1 MSMYEMSPLNGALRG
16 LSDFEKIF
24 FPRTSF
30 ESISCDIEDLGK
42 SYCLTADM
50 PGFDKNDINIDVNDN
65 IMTISASRKS
75 ESEDGAA
82 GYLRRERS
90 FGKITRS
97 FNVSNVRKGEI
108 RASYKDGVL
117 RLIMP
122 KKDQTGNTSEH
133 ILIE

>member
-1 MSMYEMSPLNGALRG
+1 MYEMSPLSGALRG
-16 LSDFEKIF
+16 LSDFEKVF
-24 FPRTSF
+24 FPHTSF
-30 ESISCDIEDLGK
+30 ENINCDIEDIGK

-65 IMTISASRKS
+65 VLTISASRKS
-75 ESEDGAA
+75 ENEDNSS

-97 FNVSNVRKGEI
+97 FNISNVQKGEI
-108 RASYKDGVL
+108 KASYKDGVL

-122 KKDQTGNTSEH
+122 KKEKTGNLSSH
-133 ILIE
+133 IFIE